1 MLGLTLPN
9 NNLQSLTKRVGT
21 APQSCVQL
29 VYCMEII
36 ISQTVSPLPPFQ
48 RCSHYDNKAT
58 MCSTMKHPDEDTRP
72 ECRNVGS

>member
-36 ISQTVSPLPPFQ
+36 ISQTVSPFPRFNVVAIMIIKPLCAAQPPLT
-48 RCSHYDNKAT
+48 RHLDCV
-58 MCSTMKHPDEDTRP
+58 KH
-72 ECRNVGS
+72 